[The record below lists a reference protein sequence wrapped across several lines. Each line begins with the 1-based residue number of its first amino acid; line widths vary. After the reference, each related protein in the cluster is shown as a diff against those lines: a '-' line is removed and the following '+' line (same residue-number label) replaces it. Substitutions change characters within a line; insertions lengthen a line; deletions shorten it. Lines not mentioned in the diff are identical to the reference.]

1 MNPAYLARMSADEL
15 DQYAEL
21 IGIDASSLKSAKGKA
36 QLIERR
42 RQRVATVK
50 VCGMALE
57 VPIKRI
63 HDKRLSDRINSAGS
77 DDEQAE
83 AIMRDLLGDEQ
94 MAEVEKACTDEDGT
108 VDVDAYGLVLAS
120 ILTSE
125 ELKNF

>member
-1 MNPAYLARMSADEL
+1 
-15 DQYAEL
+15 
-21 IGIDASSLKSAKGKA
+21 
-36 QLIERR
+36 
-42 RQRVATVK
+42 
-50 VCGMALE
+50 MALE

-83 AIMRDLLGDEQ
+83 AIMRDLLGEEQ
-94 MAEVEKACTDEDGT
+94 MSEVEKACTDEDGT